1 MTSDPSR
8 PPARPAP
15 LLRVV
20 RGDPAPEETA
30 ALAAAAAA
38 RSRAARASD
47 GASAPQPPS
56 GWRDRAHLLG
66 APRAPGPGAWRAA
79 YRPR

>member
-38 RSRAARASD
+38 RSRAARACD
-47 GASAPQPPS
+47 GASAPQ
-56 GWRDRAHLLG
+56 
-66 APRAPGPGAWRAA
+66 
-79 YRPR
+79 